1 MKYVSTRNKTHQA
14 DFRTATLTGQPPD
27 RGLYVPERV
36 PGLNRDVLLSMRG
49 WSKEEIAARVLSPY
63 TTGSLP
69 EEQLRKIISDAFN
82 FEFPLVRISGSAYS
96 LELFHG
102 PTLAFKDVGAR
113 FMSRCLGYFAG
124 QEQRQM
130 TILVATSGDTGGAVA
145 HAFAGV
151 ESVNV
156 IILFPS
162 GMVSPFQERQLC
174 CPAANVTTL
183 AVSGSF
189 DDCQRMVK
197 ESFADTDLSRR
208 LHLTSANSINVARW
222 LPQQVYYF
230 VAHSRW
236 PETKPPDVVAV
247 PSGNFGN
254 LAAAILARRSGLPLK
269 HLIAACNANDVFP
282 QYLNGGAYAPRASI
296 HTLSNAMDV
305 GNPSNFD
312 RILHFADSRRDTL
325 KQFVSSVSISDDETE
340 GVIRSTWKENRY
352 LLDPHGAVGFAALS
366 KHLEEHSGSSG
377 YFLETAHPAKF
388 SEVVER
394 LTGVSNTAGPIMPQA
409 GVLRTAISM
418 VPDAERLREF
428 LLDTSR

>member
-1 MKYVSTRNKTHQA
+1 MKYVSTRNKAHQV
-14 DFRTATLTGQPPD
+14 DFRRAALTGQPPD

-49 WSKEEIAARVLSPY
+49 WSKEEIATYVLSPY
-63 TTGSLP
+63 TIGSIP
-69 EEQLRKIISDAFN
+69 EEQLRKIVSEVFT
-82 FEFPLVRISGSAYS
+82 FEFPLVRISRGTYS

-124 QEQRQM
+124 QEQRPM

-151 ESVNV
+151 EGVNV

-174 CPAANVTTL
+174 CPASNVTTL
-183 AVSGSF
+183 EVSGSF

-197 ESFADTDLSRR
+197 DSFADADLSQR

-230 VAHSRW
+230 VALSRW
-236 PETKPPDVVAV
+236 PETKPPEVVSV

-254 LAAAILARRSGLPLK
+254 LAAAIVARQSGLPLK

-282 QYLNGGAYAPRASI
+282 QYLNGGAYTPRASI

-312 RILHFADSRRDTL
+312 RILHFANSRRDTL

-340 GVIRSTWKENRY
+340 GVIRSTWKEHRY

-388 SEVVER
+388 SEVVGK
-394 LTGVSNTAGPIMPQA
+394 LTGVNMASPIMPQP

-418 VPDAERLREF
+418 VPDTARLREF